1 MRVPEYRR
9 QIADVVPST
18 RIKADVPDLA
28 AGTYKVEAA
37 GAKALGE
44 GLNALHLGLEA
55 RQEKQDQYQLAS
67 AVNEFRRA
75 NTEYLHARDG
85 GVFSKKGG
93 QVFGISEQYDRYA
106 QTTMDEIARR
116 YRMNDRVRES
126 FLGSTNAL
134 RDSSLSSV
142 MRYEQRETD
151 AAREL
156 EWKTMADETLSN
168 AALCYN
174 DDAAFD
180 EELNIGLG
188 AVAQQFAPYGD
199 EVVGRKLKEFAS
211 KCQTSRVAA
220 MLEDDPRAAEAYL
233 KKYKSEFIGADFL
246 RVKKAVDDRMDV
258 LRVQETT
265 DGLVRRFGSE
275 AAALAHVRKH
285 YEGDMENKLVTAV
298 KTRFG
303 EMRIARND
311 AEKAVTQ
318 RQNGA
323 FATLREEYW
332 DNGKTVPQTQLET
345 MHRSGRLSDSGYI
358 SALNYNR
365 SLIDRAGKV
374 RWAQD
379 HIENWGA
386 LPLEQQDARIQELF
400 GYTQQ
405 EREDYAKAFHQKA
418 LFGELSED
426 DIKLGYNYGLLDSR
440 EKAKAEAALKG
451 VKAADKAAFVLEQ
464 KRVNTLLKGAGL
476 DTDARM
482 EIEKQAAAGIAELN
496 PAEPDYRENGRRV
509 IIDAAVSALS
519 ERNKPKWFG
528 HFGAGKFDD
537 KLRELNSRARE
548 AKPDEKNAA
557 LADALSF
564 LLPRAAAPAP
574 GKDPKVFADAVSELA
589 AAPAPKKKTPPPPD
603 RDDEDEDEDAASISL
618 SR

>member
-1 MRVPEYRR
+1 MRVPTYEKHVAPQTPTVRSGV
-9 QIADVVPST
+9 QI
-18 RIKADVPDLA
+18 PD
-28 AGTYKVEAA
+28 GAA
-37 GAKALGE
+37 GAVARPVDSGE
-44 GLNALHLGLEA
+44 GQIVKGLEALRLGLEA

-93 QVFGISEQYDRYA
+93 QTFGISEQYDRHA
-106 QTTMDEIARR
+106 QAAMEDIARR
-116 YRMNDRVRES
+116 CRMNDRVRQA
-126 FLGSTNAL
+126 FIGSTNAL

-156 EWKTMADETLSN
+156 EWKMMASESLSN

-174 DDAAFD
+174 DDAAFN
-180 EELNIGLG
+180 EELNIGMG

-211 KCQTSRVAA
+211 KCQTARVAA

-233 KKYKSEFIGADFL
+233 KKHKGEFAGADFL
-246 RVKKAVDDRMDV
+246 KVKKAVDDRVDV
-258 LRVQETT
+258 LTVQETT

-275 AAALAHVRKH
+275 SAALAHVRRH

-298 KTRFG
+298 KARFG

-323 FATLREEYW
+323 FAALREEYW

-345 MHRSGRLSDSGYI
+345 MHRSGRLSDSGYA

-426 DIKLGYNYGLLDSR
+426 DIKLGYNYGLIDSR

-451 VKAADKAAFVLEQ
+451 IKAADKAAFALEQ
-464 KRVNTLLKGAGL
+464 KRVNALLKGAGI
-476 DTDARM
+476 DADARM

-496 PAEPDYRENGRRV
+496 PTEPDYRENGQRI
-509 IIDAAVSALS
+509 IIDAAVSALA

-528 HFGAGKFDD
+528 YFGAGKFDD

-564 LLPRAAAPAP
+564 LLPQDAVPAP
-574 GKDPKVFADAVSELA
+574 GKDSKVFADAVSALG
-589 AAPAPKKKTPPPPD
+589 AAPVPKKKTPPPPEE
-603 RDDEDEDEDAASISL
+603 DDEDEDNTSISL

>member
-44 GLNALHLGLEA
+44 GLNALRLGLEV
-55 RQEKQDQYQLAS
+55 RQENQDQYQLAS

-93 QVFGISEQYDRYA
+93 QTFGVSEQYDQYA

-116 YRMNDRVRES
+116 YKMNDRVRQA
-126 FLGSTNAL
+126 FIGSTNAL

-156 EWKTMADETLSN
+156 EWKTMASETLSN
-168 AALCYN
+168 AALCYS
-174 DDAAFD
+174 DDAAFN
-180 EELNIGLG
+180 EELNIGMG

-211 KCQTSRVAA
+211 KCQTARVAA

-233 KKYKSEFIGADFL
+233 KKHKGEFAGADFL
-246 RVKKAVDDRMDV
+246 RVKKAVDDRVDV

-285 YEGDMENKLVTAV
+285 YEGGMENKLVTAV
-298 KTRFG
+298 KARFG

-345 MHRSGRLSDSGYI
+345 MYRSGRLSDSGYA

-451 VKAADKAAFVLEQ
+451 VKAADKAAFALEQ
-464 KRVNTLLKGAGL
+464 KRVNVLLKGAGL
-476 DTDARM
+476 DADARM

-496 PAEPDYRENGRRV
+496 PADPDYRENGRLI
-509 IIDAAVSALS
+509 IIDAAASALS
-519 ERNKPKWFG
+519 ERNFRPWYKLGLGGK
-528 HFGAGKFDD
+528 KFDD

-564 LLPRAAAPAP
+564 LLPQDATPAP
-574 GKDPKVFADAVSELA
+574 GKDPKVFADAVSGLGA
-589 AAPAPKKKTPPPPD
+589 RPTPKKKTPPPHD
-603 RDDEDEDEDAASISL
+603 RDDEDEDAVSISL

>member
-93 QVFGISEQYDRYA
+93 QTFGVSEQYDQYA

-116 YRMNDRVRES
+116 YKMNDRVRQA
-126 FLGSTNAL
+126 FIGSTNAL

-156 EWKTMADETLSN
+156 EWKTMADETLGN

-174 DDAAFD
+174 DDAAFN
-180 EELNIGLG
+180 EELNVGLG

-246 RVKKAVDDRMDV
+246 RVKKTIDDRMDV

-265 DGLVRRFGSE
+265 DGLARRFGSE

-285 YEGDMENKLVTAV
+285 YEGDMENRLVTAV
-298 KTRFG
+298 KTRYG

-345 MHRSGRLSDSGYI
+345 MYRSGRLSDSGYA

-440 EKAKAEAALKG
+440 EKAKAEAALKS
-451 VKAADKAAFVLEQ
+451 VKAADKAAFTLEQ
-464 KRVNTLLKGAGL
+464 KRVNVLLKGAGL
-476 DTDARM
+476 DADARM

-496 PAEPDYRENGRRV
+496 PADPDYRENGRLI
-509 IIDAAVSALS
+509 IIDAAASALS
-519 ERNKPKWFG
+519 ERNFRPWYKLGLGGK
-528 HFGAGKFDD
+528 KFDD

-564 LLPRAAAPAP
+564 LLPQDATPAP
-574 GKDPKVFADAVSELA
+574 GKDPKVFADAVSGLGA
-589 AAPAPKKKTPPPPD
+589 RPTPKKKTPPPHD
-603 RDDEDEDEDAASISL
+603 RDDEDEDAVSISL